1 MHQLLNLPD
10 WLPWWIPLLLL
21 LPTSLWALS
30 FLFMPFSVFGLKS
43 RLDLL
48 DARLDEIQLEIRN
61 LALYAP
67 QTGVVGADYDD
78 VFSPRMGEPPQPER
92 MVTRPPIPPARHELY
107 SAPVRDAGADPVSP
121 PDLRDRP
128 PPQPNAR
135 PIRRVETVAPRPAAR
150 AEPRLDWRR

>member
-10 WLPWWIPLLLL
+10 WLPWWIPLVLL

-30 FLFMPFSVFGLKS
+30 FLFMPFSVFGLKT

-48 DARLDEIQLEIRN
+48 DARLDEIQQEIRH
-61 LALYAP
+61 LAHYMP
-67 QTGVVGADYDD
+67 SGVVTASDFDD
-78 VFSPRMGEPPQPER
+78 VYTPRTGQTQPQDR
-92 MVTRPPIPPARHELY
+92 VVARPPIPPSRHELY
-107 SAPVRDAGADPVSP
+107 SAPVRSAATGPVP
-121 PDLRDRP
+121 APEMEDRP

-135 PIRRVETVAPRPAAR
+135 PVRRAEPVAQGAMR